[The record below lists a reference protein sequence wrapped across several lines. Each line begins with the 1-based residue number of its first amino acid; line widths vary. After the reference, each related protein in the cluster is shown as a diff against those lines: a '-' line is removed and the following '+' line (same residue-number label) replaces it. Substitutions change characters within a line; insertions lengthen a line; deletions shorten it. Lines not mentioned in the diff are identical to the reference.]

1 MTVSVGV
8 SVFIN
13 VNSDKVLEVRDRFG
27 EGARVSQADDA
38 RQPNQRWNV
47 IPVSGKPGVY
57 VIENVGSGK
66 VLDVESENQGAD
78 VVQRAGHAGE
88 PRQQWELDPART
100 DGVYRLKNRKTG
112 SVVDVADG
120 RLDDDAPIK
129 QYWPAADPPDGR
141 QEWKLIPAEESEKIA
156 TGPLWAWGK
165 NTAGQLGNGLTTTT
179 ATPVE
184 VSSLTR
190 VRQLAVGGDYSMAL
204 LEDRT
209 VRTWGTNVHGTLGDG
224 TSAGAY
230 RTLPSGGPLLTGVKA
245 IAAGHHHVLVLMQD
259 NTMQGWGYNA
269 HGQAGDQ
276 TTVSPRLMPVP
287 VLNLAGVQAIAAGW
301 HFSLALLEDTTV
313 RAWAYNG
320 YGQLG
325 NNATVDSRIPVRVLS
340 QNGEVL
346 RNVKKISCGA
356 YYGLALL
363 EDGTVWAWG
372 QGNWGQLGN
381 KRRVNLSSA
390 GPVLD
395 SDGNR
400 LGGVKDISAGPYH
413 ALALLKDNGKV
424 VAWGHNEEGQ
434 LGNIQ
439 YTTNARDFAAE
450 VIDDGRALTDVT
462 AICATGTDNT
472 EHSIALLRNGVV
484 LGWGLNNFS
493 QLGNPQHGTWSA
505 DPKPVITSN
514 GERLGGITMIAA
526 GNGGSHYLVAASES
540 SAHSADL

>member
-1 MTVSVGV
+1 MTVPVGV

-100 DGVYRLKNRKTG
+100 DGAYRLKNRKTG

-141 QEWKLIPAEESEKIA
+141 QEWKLIPAEEPEKVA

-190 VRQLAVGGDYSMAL
+190 VRQLAVGYDYSMAL

-209 VRTWGTNVHGTLGDG
+209 VRTWGTNVHGSLGDG

-245 IAAGHHHVLVLMQD
+245 IAAGYYHALVLMQD
-259 NTMQGWGYNA
+259 NTMQGWGLNA
-269 HGQAGDQ
+269 NGQVGDQ
-276 TTVSPRLMPVP
+276 TKVTPRLMPVP

-313 RAWAYNG
+313 RAWGYNHV
-320 YGQLG
+320 GQLG
-325 NNATVDSRIPVRVLS
+325 NNTTTDSLIPVRVLS

-356 YYGLALL
+356 YHSLALL

-372 QGNWGQLGN
+372 YGYWGQLGN
-381 KRRVNLSSA
+381 KRRDNLSSA

-395 SDGNR
+395 RDGNR

-462 AICATGTDNT
+462 AICATGADNT

-493 QLGNPQHGTWSA
+493 QLGNPQHGTWNA

-514 GERLGGITMIAA
+514 GERLGGITMIAV
-526 GNGGSHYLVAASES
+526 GNGSSHYLVAASES

>member
-47 IPVSGKPGVY
+47 IPVPGKPGVY

-100 DGVYRLKNRKTG
+100 DGAYRLKNRKTG

-141 QEWKLIPAEESEKIA
+141 QEWKLIPAEEPEKIA

-209 VRTWGTNVHGTLGDG
+209 VRTWGTNVHGSLGDG
-224 TSAGAY
+224 TSAEAY

-245 IAAGHHHVLVLMQD
+245 IAAGHHHGLVLMQD

-269 HGQAGDQ
+269 RGQVGDQ
-276 TTVSPRLMPVP
+276 TTVTPRLIPVP

-301 HFSLALLEDTTV
+301 NHSLALLEDTTV
-313 RAWAYNG
+313 RAWGYNG
-320 YGQLG
+320 HGQLG
-325 NNATVDSRIPVRVLS
+325 NNTTADSLIPARVLS

-346 RNVKKISCGA
+346 RNVKKISCGG
-356 YYGLALL
+356 YYSLALL

-395 SDGNR
+395 KDGNR

-439 YTTNARDFAAE
+439 YTTNIRDFAAE

-472 EHSIALLRNGVV
+472 EHSIALLRNGAV

-493 QLGNPQHGTWSA
+493 QLGNPQHGTWNA

-514 GERLGGITMIAA
+514 GERLGGITMIAN
-526 GNGGSHYLVAASES
+526 GTGGSHYLVAASEP